1 VGARELQSVKD
12 LLPSVLAQV
21 AKDSG
26 RAKQLKP
33 IWDEVVGP
41 SIARSAVP
49 FTLEGTHLV
58 VSCATARWQHEL
70 SRRESELRERLEKK
84 LGKGTVTRVVFRLAG

>member
-1 VGARELQSVKD
+1 MPV
-12 LLPSVLAQV
+12 VLAQV

-26 RAKQLKP
+26 RARQLKP

-49 FTLEGTHLV
+49 FALEGTHLV
-58 VSCATARWQHEL
+58 VSCTTARWQHEL
-70 SRRESELRERLEKK
+70 SRREGELTERLSKK
-84 LGKGTVTRVVFRLAG
+84 LGKGTVTRVIFRLAG